1 MTTFL
6 FVLKTALPVFIALA
20 LGAMCR
26 RTGFLSREGV
36 DSLKKVVVN
45 ITLPA
50 VLLNAFATADY
61 SGTTVA
67 IAVSIFLMC
76 CLALLLGFLVIR
88 LTRTQSKLAPFLA
101 SGFEVG
107 MIGYALFV
115 LLFPDRSI
123 SELAIV
129 DIGHTLFVFTIY
141 KILLTGKTDWK
152 AIGKDMVS
160 SPILW
165 SVAIGALI
173 GATGLYNV
181 LIPSGVSGVLDGI
194 TDFVGAPTGMVI
206 LLTIGYDLVLKE
218 IPWKKTVGF
227 IAMRLGI
234 LAICY
239 GLLVLVNRTLLNS
252 AIFEGAAL
260 LMMILPPPYVIPV
273 FTDEPSERVQISSSL
288 SAMTLVTI
296 LLFAILS
303 VFVQM

>member
-1 MTTFL
+1 MTTLL

-36 DSLKKVVVN
+36 DCLKKVVVN

-50 VLLNAFATADY
+50 VLLSAFATADY

-107 MIGYALFV
+107 MLGYALFV
-115 LLFPDRSI
+115 LLFPHRSV
-123 SELAIV
+123 SELAV
-129 DIGHTLFVFTIY
+129 LDIGHTLFVFTLY
-141 KILLTGKTDWK
+141 KMLLAGKTDWK

-160 SPILW
+160 SPVLW
-165 SVAIGALI
+165 SVVIGALI
-173 GATGLYNV
+173 GATGLYDM
-181 LIPSGVSGVLDGI
+181 LIASGVSDIFDGI

-206 LLTIGYDLVLKE
+206 MLTVGYDLVLKE
-218 IPWKKTVGF
+218 TPWKKTIGL

-234 LAICY
+234 LAVCY
-239 GLLVLVNRTLLNS
+239 GLLVVINRTLLSS

-273 FTDEPSERVQISSSL
+273 FTDEPSERVQVSSSL
-288 SAMTLVTI
+288 SAMTLITI